1 MGIDRYTPAIE
12 THSSATHTV
21 ANVGPLAELGRYE
34 IEVTAL
40 QRTLRGKVFLKH
52 LLGLTSMEVSLTR
65 LAAGESVP
73 FLHRHRAHEELYIVT
88 DGRGQMQVDGETFA
102 LAEGSVV
109 RVAPGGARAIRA
121 AADCTLGFVCIQA
134 REGSMSAAEAK
145 RDWLT
150 VEGGVAWPG

>member
-12 THSSATHTV
+12 RHSSANCSV

-40 QRTLRGKVFLKH
+40 KRTLRGKVFLKK
-52 LLGLTSMEVSLTR
+52 LLSLTGMEVSLTR

-109 RVAPGGARAIRA
+109 RVAPDGARAIRA

-134 REGSMSAAEAK
+134 REGSMPDPEAK
-145 RDWLT
+145 RDGLLL
-150 VEGGVAWPG
+150 EGGVTWPG